1 VKELSDAQP
10 EARLQLHP
18 ATAEQL
24 GIEDAAW
31 VEVSNDRG
39 TVRCRAQVSTDIRF
53 DTVFL
58 PFHFAGDQRAN
69 LLTDDE
75 TDPISGMPEFK
86 KTTVRVKAHV
96 KAGAHV

>member
-1 VKELSDAQP
+1 M
-10 EARLQLHP
+10 
-18 ATAEQL
+18 
-24 GIEDAAW
+24 
-31 VEVSNDRG
+31 
-39 TVRCRAQVSTDIRF
+39 VRCRVQVSTDIRL

-86 KTTVRVKAHV
+86 KTTVRVRALVAAGHHV
-96 KAGAHV
+96 